1 MKLIP
6 KIIIIL
12 ACFAAIAMVIYPPM
26 QTLHKYGTY
35 SVGYTFIWEKYTV
48 SAAQL
53 SIQLVVLAM
62 VAGALSYITNAP
74 STPKSKD
81 ADATQDDDKKKGDEK

>member
-53 SIQLVVLAM
+53 TIQLIVL
-62 VAGALSYITNAP
+62 VAVSSALVFVTNLP
-74 STPKSKD
+74 GVEKPK
-81 ADATQDDDKKKGDEK
+81 DDEEDDREDISR

>member
-1 MKLIP
+1 MKLVP
-6 KIIIIL
+6 KILIFLTCIL
-12 ACFAAIAMVIYPPM
+12 AIAMVIYPPM

-53 SIQLVVLAM
+53 SIQLVVLCA
-62 VAGALSYITNAP
+62 VAGALVFVTNLP
-74 STPKSKD
+74 SVAKPKDDGD
-81 ADATQDDDKKKGDEK
+81 AEEDDIR

>member
-6 KIIIIL
+6 KIIIFL
-12 ACFAAIAMVIYPPM
+12 ACLTAIAMVIYPPM

-53 SIQLVVLAM
+53 SIQLVVLFV
-62 VAGALSYITNAP
+62 VAGALSFITNAP
-74 STPKSKD
+74 GADKVKD
-81 ADATQDDDKKKGDEK
+81 DKNDDKEDDDK

>member
-1 MKLIP
+1 MKLVP
-6 KIIIIL
+6 KIIIFL
-12 ACFAAIAMVIYPPM
+12 TCFLAIAMVIYPPM

-53 SIQLVVLAM
+53 IIQLVVLFV
-62 VAGALSYITNAP
+62 VASALGFVTNLP
-74 STPKSKD
+74 SVDKPKD
-81 ADATQDDDKKKGDEK
+81 EEETEEDDR

>member
-6 KIIIIL
+6 KILIIL
-12 ACFAAIAMVIYPPM
+12 ACLVAIGMVIYPPM

-35 SVGYTFIWEKYTV
+35 SVGYNFIWEKYTV

-53 SIQLVVLAM
+53 SIQLLVLCA
-62 VAGALSYITNAP
+62 VAGALVFVTNLP
-74 STPKSKD
+74 SVDKPKK
-81 ADATQDDDKKKGDEK
+81 DDDEEEEDK

>member
-12 ACFAAIAMVIYPPM
+12 SCFLAIAMVVYPPM
-26 QTLHKYGTY
+26 QTLHKYGIY

-53 SIQLVVLAM
+53 SIQLLVLFVVTA
-62 VAGALSYITNAP
+62 AFTYITNLP
-74 STPKSKD
+74 SVAKPKKD
-81 ADATQDDDKKKGDEK
+81 DEAEDDDDK

>member
-6 KIIIIL
+6 KIIILL
-12 ACFAAIAMVIYPPM
+12 ACLVAILMVIYPPM
-26 QTLHKYGTY
+26 QSLHKYGTY

-53 SIQLVVLAM
+53 SIQLVVLCA
-62 VAGALSYITNAP
+62 VAGALVFITNLP
-74 STPKSKD
+74 SVDKPKK
-81 ADATQDDDKKKGDEK
+81 DDDKEDDDK

>member
-6 KIIIIL
+6 KVIIL
-12 ACFAAIAMVIYPPM
+12 LACLIAIAMLIYPPM

-53 SIQLVVLAM
+53 TLQLVVLCA
-62 VAGALSYITNAP
+62 VAGALVFVTNLP
-74 STPKSKD
+74 SVEKPKK
-81 ADATQDDDKKKGDEK
+81 DDDAEDDEDKDK

>member
-6 KIIIIL
+6 KIIILL
-12 ACFAAIAMVIYPPM
+12 ACLAAIAMVIYPPM

-53 SIQLVVLAM
+53 TIQLLVLCA
-62 VAGALSYITNAP
+62 VAGALAFITNSP
-74 STPKSKD
+74 GIDKPKKENDTKDDSK
-81 ADATQDDDKKKGDEK
+81 